1 MGIEEYVVARLKELE
16 DENKMLQSK
25 LVQIQEDYLNSLKEI
40 DLLEQGYEKLELV
53 KRETGDLAYYTTRG
67 YPNANDLPPALNDI
81 FERLAKKYDY

>member
-1 MGIEEYVVARLKELE
+1 MGIEEYVVERLKELE
-16 DENKMLQSK
+16 EENKILQSQ

-53 KRETGDLAYYTTRG
+53 KRETADHTYYTTRG
-67 YPNANDLPPALNDI
+67 YPNANDLPPTLNEI